1 MKFVIRHELQGRVRI
16 HLYQKEMNLRQ
27 ADLLHY
33 YICSL
38 PGVTG
43 VKVYERTAD
52 AVILFDGSRREILE
66 GICRFS
72 YENERLNEIVPKN
85 SGRTLNR
92 EYKEKLVQKV
102 IVRVVT
108 NSFSPIPLWSG

>member
-52 AVILFDGSRREILE
+52 AVILFDGRSREILE
-66 GICRFS
+66 GLCRFS
-72 YENERLNEIVPKN
+72 YENER
-85 SGRTLNR
+85 SGLSPTP
-92 EYKEKLVQKV
+92 
-102 IVRVVT
+102 
-108 NSFSPIPLWSG
+108 FSQCLCGRFIQPSTRSGI

>member
-43 VKVYERTAD
+43 VKYMRGQLMPSSFLTA
-52 AVILFDGSRREILE
+52 VE
-66 GICRFS
+66 GKS
-72 YENERLNEIVPKN
+72 W
-85 SGRTLNR
+85 
-92 EYKEKLVQKV
+92 KESAGFPMKM
-102 IVRVVT
+102 
-108 NSFSPIPLWSG
+108 NA